1 MQTKINVKLPRS
13 FSLISRYIIKNL
25 DQSRLYN
32 FFKFKKKKNNKL
44 DLFSDVLK
52 IINKEY
58 VVKDVDQSKVID
70 AAINGMLQSLDPYSS
85 YISPESF
92 KIINEQDIKGEFG
105 GLGIEITMEKG
116 FVKVI
121 SPIQDSPADRVG
133 IKSCD
138 YIIKINDKQVNSIL
152 EDNVN
157 LLRGKVGTS
166 IKITIRREGVYDDLS
181 FTIIRD
187 IIKVGKVTS
196 TIKEEVGYIKITG
209 FNEQS
214 YDELLSEIKDLSNKD
229 LKGYILDLRN
239 NPGGLLLEAVKIS
252 DAFLDSGEI
261 VSIRGRNKD
270 DIEIYNAKK
279 GDVLNGKPLVVLVN
293 RGSASASEIV
303 SGALKYHKR
312 ATIVG
317 EKTFGKGSVQSLI
330 LLKDKG
336 ALKLT
341 TAKYYLPCGTSI
353 SENGVEPDISVKENK
368 IDFIINDDKKD
379 NQLRYALN
387 FFSKDKNI
395 TNIN

>member
-13 FSLISRYIIKNL
+13 FSLVSRYIIKIL

-32 FFKFKKKKNNKL
+32 FFKLKKKKNNTSYDKL

-52 IINKEY
+52 KINKKY

-85 YISPESF
+85 YITPESF
-92 KIINEQDIKGEFG
+92 KIMNEDFKGEFG
-105 GLGIEITMEKG
+105 GTGLEIEMEKG

-133 IKSCD
+133 IKPGD
-138 YIIKINDKQVNSIL
+138 YIIKINDKRVNSIL
-152 EDNVN
+152 DDNVN

-181 FTIIRD
+181 FTVVRD
-187 IIKVGKVTS
+187 IIKVGGVKVTS
-196 TIKEEVGYIKITG
+196 AIKEEVGYIKIPV

-214 YDELLSEIKDLSNKD
+214 YDELLSKIKDLSKKD

-239 NPGGLLLEAVKIS
+239 NPGGLLLQAVKIS

-270 DIEIYNAKK
+270 DIKIYTAKK
-279 GDVLNGKPLVVLVN
+279 GDVLNGKPLAVLVN

-312 ATIVG
+312 AILLG
-317 EKTFGKGSVQSLI
+317 EKTFGKGSVQNI
-330 LLKDKG
+330 IPLKDKG

-341 TAKYYLPCGTSI
+341 TAKYFLPCGTSI
-353 SENGVEPDISVKENK
+353 SEIGVEPDISVKENK
-368 IDFIINDDKKD
+368 TDFIINDDKKD
-379 NQLRYALN
+379 NQLQYALN
-387 FFSKDKNI
+387 LFRG
-395 TNIN
+395 

>member
-1 MQTKINVKLPRS
+1 MQTKINIKFPRS
-13 FSLISRYIIKNL
+13 FSLIYRNIIKIL
-25 DQSRLYN
+25 DKNRVYN
-32 FFKFKKKKNNKL
+32 FFKLKKKNDKL
-44 DLFSDVLK
+44 DFFSDVLK

-85 YISPESF
+85 YIGPESF
-92 KIINEQDIKGEFG
+92 KIANEDLKGEFG
-105 GLGIEITMEKG
+105 GLGIDITMEKG

-133 IKSCD
+133 IKPCD

-181 FTIIRD
+181 FTIIRE

-196 TIKEEVGYIKITG
+196 AIKEEVGYIKIPG

-239 NPGGLLLEAVKIS
+239 NPGGLLLQAVKIS

-270 DIEIYNAKK
+270 DIETYNAKK

-317 EKTFGKGSVQSLI
+317 EKTFGKGSVQAI
-330 LLKDKG
+330 IPLKNKG
-336 ALKLT
+336 VLKLT

-353 SENGVEPDISVKENK
+353 SDIGVEPDISVKENK
-368 IDFIINDDKKD
+368 TDFIFNDDKKD
-379 NQLRYALN
+379 NQLQYAL
-387 FFSKDKNI
+387 
-395 TNIN
+395 TLLR

>member
-13 FSLISRYIIKNL
+13 FSLVSRYIIKIL

-32 FFKFKKKKNNKL
+32 FFKLKKKKKNNTLYDDKL

-52 IINKEY
+52 KINKKY

-70 AAINGMLQSLDPYSS
+70 AAINGMLQSLDPSSS
-85 YISPESF
+85 YITPESF
-92 KIINEQDIKGEFG
+92 KLMNEDLKEKFG
-105 GLGIEITMEKG
+105 GLGMEITMEKG

-121 SPIQDSPADRVG
+121 SPIEDSPADRVG
-133 IKSCD
+133 IKPGD
-138 YIIKINDKQVNSIL
+138 YIIKINDKQVKGLI
-152 EDNVN
+152 EDNTI

-166 IKITIRREGVYDDLS
+166 IKITIKREGVYDDLS
-181 FTIIRD
+181 FTVVRD
-187 IIKVGKVTS
+187 IIKIKGVTS
-196 TIKEEVGYIKITG
+196 AIKEEVGYIRIKT

-214 YDELLSEIKDLSNKD
+214 SDQLLSEIKDLSNTNKD
-229 LKGYILDLRN
+229 IKGYILDLRN
-239 NPGGLLLEAVKIS
+239 NPGGLLLQAVKIS

-261 VSIRGRNKD
+261 VSTRGRNKD
-270 DIEIYNAKK
+270 DIKIYTAKK

-312 ATIVG
+312 AILVG
-317 EKTFGKGSVQSLI
+317 EKTFGKGSVQTI
-330 LLKDKG
+330 IPLKDKG
-336 ALKLT
+336 VLKLT

-353 SENGVEPDISVKENK
+353 SEIGVEPDISVKENK
-368 IDFIINDDKKD
+368 TDFIINDDKKD

-387 FFSKDKNI
+387 LFRG
-395 TNIN
+395 

>member
-13 FSLISRYIIKNL
+13 FSLVSRYIIKIL

-32 FFKFKKKKNNKL
+32 FFKLKKKKNNTSYDKL

-52 IINKEY
+52 KINKKY
-58 VVKDVDQSKVID
+58 VVKNVDQSKVID

-85 YISPESF
+85 YITPESF
-92 KIINEQDIKGEFG
+92 KIMNEDFKGEFG
-105 GLGIEITMEKG
+105 GIGLEIEMEKG

-121 SPIQDSPADRVG
+121 SPIQDLPADRVG
-133 IKSCD
+133 IKPGD
-138 YIIKINDKQVNSIL
+138 YIIKINDKRVKGLI
-152 EDNVN
+152 EDNLI

-181 FTIIRD
+181 FTVVRD
-187 IIKVGKVTS
+187 IIKVGGVEVTS
-196 TIKEEVGYIKITG
+196 AIKEEVGYIRIKV

-214 YDELLSEIKDLSNKD
+214 YDQLLSKIKDLSNKD

-239 NPGGLLLEAVKIS
+239 NPGGLFLQAVKIS

-261 VSIRGRNKD
+261 VSTRGRNKD

-312 ATIVG
+312 AILLG
-317 EKTFGKGSVQSLI
+317 EKTFGKGSVQTI
-330 LLKDKG
+330 IPLKDKG
-336 ALKLT
+336 GLKLT

-353 SENGVEPDISVKENK
+353 SEIGVEPDISVKENK
-368 IDFIINDDKKD
+368 TDFIINDDKKD
-379 NQLRYALN
+379 NQLQYALN
-387 FFSKDKNI
+387 LFRG
-395 TNIN
+395 

>member
-1 MQTKINVKLPRS
+1 MQTKINVKLSRS
-13 FSLISRYIIKNL
+13 FSLISRYIIKIL

-32 FFKFKKKKNNKL
+32 FFKLKKKIYNNTLYKKL

-85 YISPESF
+85 YITPESF
-92 KIINEQDIKGEFG
+92 KLMNEDLKEKFG

-121 SPIQDSPADRVG
+121 SPIEDSPADRVG
-133 IKSCD
+133 IKPGD
-138 YIIKINDKQVNSIL
+138 YIIKINDKQVKGLI
-152 EDNVN
+152 EDNTI

-181 FTIIRD
+181 FTVVRD
-187 IIKVGKVTS
+187 IIKIKGVTS
-196 TIKEEVGYIKITG
+196 AIKEEVGYIRIKT

-214 YDELLSEIKDLSNKD
+214 SDQLLSEIKDLSNTNKD
-229 LKGYILDLRN
+229 IKGYILDLRN
-239 NPGGLLLEAVKIS
+239 NPGGLLLQAVKIS

-261 VSIRGRNKD
+261 VSTRGRNKD
-270 DIEIYNAKK
+270 DIKIYTAKK

-312 ATIVG
+312 AILVG
-317 EKTFGKGSVQSLI
+317 EKTFGKGSVQTTI
-330 LLKDKG
+330 PLKDKG
-336 ALKLT
+336 VLKLT

-353 SENGVEPDISVKENK
+353 SEIGVEPDISVKEDK
-368 IDFIINDDKKD
+368 TDFIINDDKKD

-387 FFSKDKNI
+387 LFRG
-395 TNIN
+395 

>member
-13 FSLISRYIIKNL
+13 FSIISRYIIKSI

-32 FFKFKKKKNNKL
+32 FFKLKKKNNNKL

-52 IINKEY
+52 KINKKY

-85 YISPESF
+85 YTSPESF
-92 KIINEQDIKGEFG
+92 KIANEDFKGEFG

-116 FVKVI
+116 FIKVI

-133 IKSCD
+133 IKPCD

-187 IIKVGKVTS
+187 IIKVGEVTS
-196 TIKEEVGYIKITG
+196 AIKEEVGYIKVPV

-229 LKGYILDLRN
+229 LKGYI
-239 NPGGLLLEAVKIS
+239 S
-252 DAFLDSGEI
+252 
-261 VSIRGRNKD
+261 
-270 DIEIYNAKK
+270 
-279 GDVLNGKPLVVLVN
+279 
-293 RGSASASEIV
+293 
-303 SGALKYHKR
+303 
-312 ATIVG
+312 
-317 EKTFGKGSVQSLI
+317 
-330 LLKDKG
+330 
-336 ALKLT
+336 
-341 TAKYYLPCGTSI
+341 
-353 SENGVEPDISVKENK
+353 
-368 IDFIINDDKKD
+368 
-379 NQLRYALN
+379 N
-387 FFSKDKNI
+387 FQI
-395 TNIN
+395 

>member
-13 FSLISRYIIKNL
+13 FSLVSRYIIKIL

-32 FFKFKKKKNNKL
+32 FFKLKKKKKNNTLYDDKL

-52 IINKEY
+52 KINKKY

-85 YISPESF
+85 YITPESF
-92 KIINEQDIKGEFG
+92 KIMNEDSKGEFG
-105 GLGIEITMEKG
+105 GLGMEITMEKG

-121 SPIQDSPADRVG
+121 SPIEDSPADRVG
-133 IKSCD
+133 IKPGD
-138 YIIKINDKQVNSIL
+138 YIIKINDKQVKGLI
-152 EDNVN
+152 EDNTI

-166 IKITIRREGVYDDLS
+166 IKITIKREGVYDDLS
-181 FTIIRD
+181 FTVVRD
-187 IIKVGKVTS
+187 IIKVEEVTS
-196 TIKEEVGYIKITG
+196 AIKEEVGYIRIKV

-214 YDELLSEIKDLSNKD
+214 YDQLLSKIKDLSNKD
-229 LKGYILDLRN
+229 IKGYILDLRN
-239 NPGGLLLEAVKIS
+239 NPGGLFLQAVKIS

-261 VSIRGRNKD
+261 VSTRGRNKD
-270 DIEIYNAKK
+270 DIKIYTAKK

-312 ATIVG
+312 AILLG
-317 EKTFGKGSVQSLI
+317 EKTFGKGSVQNI
-330 LLKDKG
+330 IPLKDKG
-336 ALKLT
+336 GLKLT
-341 TAKYYLPCGTSI
+341 TAKYYLPCGTPI
-353 SENGVEPDISVKENK
+353 SEIGVEPDISVKEDK
-368 IDFIINDDKKD
+368 TDFIINDDKKD

-387 FFSKDKNI
+387 LFRG
-395 TNIN
+395 

>member
-1 MQTKINVKLPRS
+1 MQTKINVKLSRS
-13 FSLISRYIIKNL
+13 FSLISRYIIKIL

-32 FFKFKKKKNNKL
+32 FFKLKKKKYNNTLYKKL

-85 YISPESF
+85 YITPESF
-92 KIINEQDIKGEFG
+92 KLMNEDLKEKFG

-121 SPIQDSPADRVG
+121 SPIEDSPADRVG
-133 IKSCD
+133 IKPGD
-138 YIIKINDKQVNSIL
+138 YIIKINDKQVKGLI
-152 EDNVN
+152 EDNTI

-181 FTIIRD
+181 FTVVRD
-187 IIKVGKVTS
+187 IIKIKGVTS
-196 TIKEEVGYIKITG
+196 AIKEEVGYIRIKT

-214 YDELLSEIKDLSNKD
+214 SDQLLSEIKDLSNTNKD
-229 LKGYILDLRN
+229 IKGYILDLRN
-239 NPGGLLLEAVKIS
+239 NPGGLLLQAVKIS

-261 VSIRGRNKD
+261 VSTRGRNKD
-270 DIEIYNAKK
+270 DIKIYTAKK

-312 ATIVG
+312 AILVG
-317 EKTFGKGSVQSLI
+317 EKTFGKGSVQTTI
-330 LLKDKG
+330 PLKDKG
-336 ALKLT
+336 GLKLT

-353 SENGVEPDISVKENK
+353 SEIGVEPDISVKEDK
-368 IDFIINDDKKD
+368 TDFIINDDKKD

-387 FFSKDKNI
+387 LFRG
-395 TNIN
+395 